1 MKKVFCSLFALLCAA
16 ALTLPAMADALPFV
30 PFGKAVIAGG
40 LLLILLGIV
49 LVAAAIIIIII
60 HKNKK

>member
-16 ALTLPAMADALPFV
+16 ALTLPAMADALPF
-30 PFGKAVIAGG
+30 GNAVIAGG

-49 LVAAAIIIIII
+49 LVAVAIIIIII

>member
-1 MKKVFCSLFALLCAA
+1 MKKVFCSLFALLCTA
-16 ALTLPAMADALPFV
+16 ALTLPAMADALPFGNV
-30 PFGKAVIAGG
+30 VIAGG